1 MNILNIQWYPGH
13 MTKATRQIKELL
25 KQIDVV
31 IELVDARCPK
41 SSHNPELKKLC
52 ENKKILTFA
61 SKQDLAL
68 PVPFGYSIKTNIGLD
83 KIKKELAKC
92 KKELDE
98 KYAKKGYINKK
109 MRVLVVGIPNVGKSA
124 FINKMAKRK
133 ALKIENRA
141 GVTKDI
147 AWLDAGGGIEFADTP
162 GILPPK
168 IESITTGLY
177 LAFIG
182 SVKDS
187 VLPTGEVEAFL
198 ACYLALFEKEK
209 LENFYKIKIPE
220 FVLTD
225 KKDIFGRV
233 SYDEGLTIGYQI
245 TEQIKPKNILNDF
258 RKNAFGNINLIET

>member
-1 MNILNIQWYPGH
+1 MNIQWYPGH
-13 MTKATRQIKELL
+13 MTKATREIKKIL
-25 KQIDVV
+25 KQIDIV

-41 SSHNPELKKLC
+41 SSHNPELSKIC

-61 SKQDLAL
+61 SKHDLAE
-68 PVPFGYSIKTNIGLD
+68 PTSNGYSIKTGIGLD
-83 KIKKELAKC
+83 KVKKALLKC
-92 KKELDE
+92 KKEQDE

-109 MRVLVVGIPNVGKSA
+109 MRVLVVGVPNVGKSA

-141 GVTKDI
+141 GVTKQI
-147 AWLDAGGGIEFADTP
+147 SWLDAGNGIEFADTP

-168 IESITTGLY
+168 IENITTGLY

-209 LENFYKIKIPE
+209 LEAYYKIEIPE
-220 FVLTD
+220 IILSD
-225 KKDIFGRV
+225 NKDIFNSV

-245 TEQIKPKNILNDF
+245 IEQIKPKNILNDF
-258 RKNAFGNINLIET
+258 RKNVFGNINLKEM